1 MDQSGLFTADES
13 TGTVAELDVKIEARA
28 EDVFTEQAIFASLS
42 DGDLQTVD
50 SQRVFSTD
58 INQTVGSTDGIAADG
73 HSLDDAVRVTFH
85 DGTVHERTRVAFVGV
100 ADDVHL
106 IALVLCAEAPFHAGG
121 ETSAATATEA

>member
-13 TGTVAELDVKIEARA
+13 AGTVAELDIEIEARA
-28 EDVFTEQAIFASLS
+28 EDVLTEQAVFTSLG

-58 INQTVGSTDGIAADG
+58 VNQTVGGADGIAADG

-85 DGTVHERTRVAFVGV
+85 DGTVHERTRVTFVSV

-106 IALVLCAEAPFHAGG
+106 IALVLGAETPFHAGG
-121 ETSAATATEA
+121 ETSTATAAEA